1 MQSFG
6 GKSYES
12 MHPSAYDFNGKTVQ
26 FDTTW
31 LRWPL
36 LFFFI
41 NNIMY
46 SGSMSLS
53 LAPAS
58 SYISTAYDVSIVE
71 VNMCCL
77 IFTVTFIP
85 MTFLQWWLSSKIPS
99 HWILRLAALL
109 LLVGSWFRSISL
121 ATNTFWPVLIGQTII
136 SLA

>member
-12 MHPSAYDFNGKTVQ
+12 LHPSAYDFNGKTVQ

-46 SGSMSLS
+46 SGSMSLT

-58 SYISTAYDVSIVE
+58 SYISLAYNVSIVE

-85 MTFLQWWLSSKIPS
+85 MTFL
-99 HWILRLAALL
+99 
-109 LLVGSWFRSISL
+109 
-121 ATNTFWPVLIGQTII
+121 
-136 SLA
+136 